1 MDFESLTEEQRQK
14 ARACRTTEEI
24 LALAKEEGVELTDEQ
39 LEGVAGGWGG
49 GGEDNCPDDCT
60 RDF

>member
-1 MDFESLTEEQRQK
+1 MDFENLTEEQRQK

-24 LALAKEEGVELTDEQ
+24 LALAKEEGMELTDEQ

-49 GGEDNCPDDCT
+49 GGEDNCSDDCT

>member
-1 MDFESLTEEQRQK
+1 MDFENLTEEQRQK
-14 ARACRTTEEI
+14 ARACRTTEEM

>member
-1 MDFESLTEEQRQK
+1 MDFENLTEEQRQK

-49 GGEDNCPDDCT
+49 GEDNCPDDCT

>member
-1 MDFESLTEEQRQK
+1 MDFENLTEEQRQK

-24 LALAKEEGVELTDEQ
+24 LALAKEEGMELTDEQ

-49 GGEDNCPDDCT
+49 GSEDNCPDDCT

>member
-1 MDFESLTEEQRQK
+1 MDFENLTEEQRQK

-24 LALAKEEGVELTDEQ
+24 LALAKEEGMELTDEQ